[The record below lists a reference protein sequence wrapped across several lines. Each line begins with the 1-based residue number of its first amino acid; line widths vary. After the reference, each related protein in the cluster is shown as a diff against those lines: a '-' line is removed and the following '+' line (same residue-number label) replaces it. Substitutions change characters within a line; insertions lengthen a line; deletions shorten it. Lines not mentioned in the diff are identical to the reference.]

1 MSPPYPTGAMLR
13 LYLAFARA
21 VTPFAERHLRKRLAQ
36 GKENPDR
43 WREKLGEASGARPDG
58 TLVWMH
64 AVGLGEVLALRGL
77 IEEMAALQPD
87 LHFLVTSSARA
98 SGEVFAKN
106 RPPNTQ
112 HQYLPLDCPP
122 LINRFLDHWR
132 PDLSVWAEQDLW
144 PAFVVETARR
154 GVPLA
159 MVNARMNARAYASRR
174 RAGRLYGDLL
184 ARFATIAAQDAD
196 TAAHLRALSG
206 RSDVSVAG
214 SLKAACAPLAD
225 HAEERARLE
234 AALAGRKPWLAAS
247 THPPDEAVV
256 LAEQARRFAGDP
268 ASLLILAPRL
278 PDRRDEIMAACRA
291 AGLGV
296 AQRSVGQVPGASDAV
311 WLADSFGE
319 MGLWYRMA
327 PVSLIGGGFG
337 ATGGHN
343 PWEAASLGSAI
354 LHGPDTA
361 NFSADYAQLEQA
373 SATRTVTSQEDLAA
387 ALDSGDL
394 REMAGR
400 ASTVQL
406 QARLGAS
413 ATARELV
420 ALLEVRYRI

>member
-1 MSPPYPTGAMLR
+1 MSAPPSPHPTGPLLR
-13 LYLAFARA
+13 LYLAFSRA
-21 VTPFAERHLRKRLAQ
+21 VTPLAERHLRKRLTR

-43 WREKLGEASGARPDG
+43 WREKLGEASEARPEG
-58 TLVWMH
+58 ALVWMH

-77 IEEMAALQPD
+77 IEEMAALRPD
-87 LHFLVTSSARA
+87 LNFLVTSSARA
-98 SGEVFAKN
+98 SGEVFARN
-106 RPPNTQ
+106 RPANTQ

-122 LINRFLDHWR
+122 LITRFLDHWR

-154 GVPLA
+154 GISLA

-184 ARFATIAAQDAD
+184 ARFTTIAAQDQD
-196 TAAHLRALSG
+196 TATHLRALSG
-206 RSDVSVAG
+206 RSDVAVAG

-225 HAEERARLE
+225 HAEERARLRT
-234 AALAGRKPWLAAS
+234 ALAGRELWLAAS

-256 LAEQARRFAGDP
+256 LAEQARRFAGDA
-268 ASLLILAPRL
+268 ASLLIIAPRL

-296 AQRSVGQVPGASDAV
+296 AQRSLGQVPESGDAV

-319 MGLWYRMA
+319 MGLWYRLA

-361 NFSADYAQLEQA
+361 NFAADYAQLELA
-373 SATRTVTSQEDLAA
+373 SATRTVTGPDDLSV

-394 REMAGR
+394 ARMAER
-400 ASTVQL
+400 ASAVQAE
-406 QARLGAS
+406 ARLGAT
-413 ATARELV
+413 ATARELI
-420 ALLEVRYRI
+420 ALLEAR